1 MKKSYRILYLS
12 MSVLLMLMIGA
23 VYTFSVFRPHIQQIY
38 FLNTLESGYPYM
50 LSLFFYAFSMMV
62 TGRILK
68 PKNTIIILMSG
79 TLMIGL
85 GWILSGLAHSFVGF
99 LLSYGVLIGTGVGM
113 VYGIPIRG
121 IQDIYPSRKGF
132 FMGIVLLGFG
142 LSTLVVAPLSTYL
155 IEMIGIKNTFYI
167 YGIAFL
173 VMAVPFSWILRIR
186 KIDGNRESIQPK
198 FIAPLSITGKQIYIY
213 FVIATTIGLMMIGLS
228 YYIGVEVY
236 QFDPWMI
243 ALSMSLFAFMNG
255 ISRPIFGL
263 LMDRKGFY
271 YSVKL
276 SFILMIIGAMISI
289 FNRGTHLTLFMISY
303 SIFWFN
309 LGAWLAIIPAVVRIK
324 YGSENYSKV
333 YGYIFTGYGIG
344 AILGTLLSGFIMDLF
359 GDTLYIY
366 LMIMA
371 MIVSLF
377 VYVLKTVK
385 K

>member
-1 MKKSYRILYLS
+1 

-23 VYTFSVFRPHIQQIY
+23 VYTFSVFRPHIQHIY
-38 FLNTLESGYPYM
+38 SLSTLESGYPYM
-50 LSLFFYAFSMMV
+50 ISLFFYAFSMMV

-68 PKNTIIILMSG
+68 PRNTFVILMTG

-85 GWILSGLAHSFVGF
+85 GWILSGLSQSFIVF
-99 LLSYGVLIGTGVGM
+99 LLSYGVLIGIGVGM

-121 IQDIYPSRKGF
+121 IQDIYPAKKGF
-132 FMGIVLLGFG
+132 FMGIILLGFG

-155 IEMIGIKNTFYI
+155 IETVGIKSTFYI

-173 VMAVPFSWILRIR
+173 VMAIPFSWILKYR
-186 KIDGNRESIQPK
+186 KINTHQESIETQ
-198 FIAPLSITGKQIYIY
+198 IVSPLSITGKQMYLY

-236 QFDPWMI
+236 QFDPWRV

-255 ISRPIFGL
+255 ISRPLFGL

-276 SFILMIIGAMISI
+276 SFMLMMIGAIISML
-289 FNRGTHLTLFMISY
+289 NRGTHLALFMISY

-309 LGAWLAIIPAVVRIK
+309 LGAWLAIIPATVRIK

-359 GDTLYIY
+359 GDTFYIY
-366 LMIMA
+366 LIIMIM
-371 MIVSLF
+371 IGSLF
-377 VYVLKTVK
+377 MYVLKTSK
-385 K
+385 IKTIIS